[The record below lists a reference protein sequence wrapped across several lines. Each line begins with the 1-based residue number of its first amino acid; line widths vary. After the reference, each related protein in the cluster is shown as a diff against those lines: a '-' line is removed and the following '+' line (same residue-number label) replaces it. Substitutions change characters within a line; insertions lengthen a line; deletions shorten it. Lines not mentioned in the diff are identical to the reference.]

1 MSRARRVGP
10 NTFFEGMGR
19 GGVLFFCP
27 AGQRPKVGGGGARN
41 WWISGYIGAKSLIVE
56 QNPPTS
62 WVFSSIISLVSSTTC
77 PFLSIRRFSAPRPSF
92 SLFSFC
98 KQRRRREEGHPS
110 EDRGNPPVEKM
121 PYSSCGL
128 LAVGF
133 CGIWWIVVDG
143 KCLID
148 WRFLRFAVIST
159 IPAVFCAPPS
169 FFGFLGVF
177 GLAGSVSPLVILGLY
192 CRLLVWFSGVM
203 ALRCGNGR
211 FERAG

>member
-1 MSRARRVGP
+1 MSSARRVGP

-27 AGQRPKVGGGGARN
+27 VGQRPKVGGGSARN

-62 WVFSSIISLVSSTTC
+62 WVFSSIISLVSSTNY
-77 PFLSIRRFSAPRPSF
+77 PFLSIRRFSAQRPSF

-133 CGIWWIVVDG
+133 FGIWWIVVDG
-143 KCLID
+143 KCLIV
-148 WRFLRFAVIST
+148 WRFLRFVVIST
-159 IPAVFCAPPS
+159 IPAVHCAPPP
-169 FFGFLGVF
+169 FLVFWGVF
-177 GLAGSVSPLVILGLY
+177 GLAGSVNPSVATGLY
-192 CRLLVWFSGVM
+192 CCLLVC
-203 ALRCGNGR
+203 LPL
-211 FERAG
+211 